1 MSNED
6 IQYISVYIE
15 IRMLMPFVILYCFCF
30 VFLTCDYA
38 YQYVIWDACAYSQ
51 LRHFF
56 FPIKIWPQAVKKS
69 RHSIQFSSFK
79 PYWICA
85 WCQLVTV
92 YFTCGKLIFYASLDV
107 YMSMLRQNFCN
118 IFFSIQMRPLHT
130 TPWHNKVTGRGGGI
144 CRLHLFVCQEQASTD
159 SIDSSQTSS
168 L

>member
-1 MSNED
+1 
-6 IQYISVYIE
+6 
-15 IRMLMPFVILYCFCF
+15 MLFFTVFCF

-118 IFFSIQMRPLHT
+118 IFSLACRCSLFTQLPGT
-130 TPWHNKVTGRGGGI
+130 TGWQGEVVVFAGCI
-144 CRLHLFVCQEQASTD
+144 FLFVRSKPALTQ
-159 SIDSSQTSS
+159 
-168 L
+168 